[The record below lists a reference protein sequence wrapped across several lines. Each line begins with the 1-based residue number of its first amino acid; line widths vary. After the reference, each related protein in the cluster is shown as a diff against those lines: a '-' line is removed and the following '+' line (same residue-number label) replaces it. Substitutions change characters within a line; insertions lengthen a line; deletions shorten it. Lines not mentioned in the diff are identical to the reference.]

1 MAWLALFAAC
11 VFEITWTVGMKYT
24 HGFTR
29 LGPTVFTLITSL
41 CSFVLLAQALRTLDV
56 GPSYAIWTGIGT
68 AGAVVF
74 GVILFG
80 ESLNPLRIL
89 FLAMILV
96 GVVGLLLTVSEQGV
110 AVQGPGV

>member
-1 MAWLALFAAC
+1 MRASMW
-11 VFEITWTVGMKYT
+11 
-24 HGFTR
+24 
-29 LGPTVFTLITSL
+29 PTVFTLVTSL

-80 ESLNPLRIL
+80 ESLSPLRIL
-89 FLAMILV
+89 FVSLIIA
-96 GVVGLLLTVSEQGV
+96 GVVGLRFTVTE
-110 AVQGPGV
+110 